1 MITAGARF
9 AVPLAGLIMAGCGL
23 VTSRAAPPTTARAID
38 PAAEWSEIKAN
49 APAHATL
56 TVSVRPTQPENIVTI
71 IPSARVRIVPY
82 ASGLWEE
89 LSTLLRWKYES
100 AVSAAQ
106 RDQASRRLDEA
117 IARYEEALATAGLRD
132 LSHSFVVSLDT
143 PADADLVTG
152 DYVVLSEYRTIGRG
166 PSLNIFD
173 WLERVRV
180 APPGARLTLDDANR
194 FCADAFTMSGARCRN
209 R

>member
-100 AVSAAQ
+100 DVSAAQ

-132 LSHSFVVSLDT
+132 LSHSFVVSLGAG
-143 PADADLVTG
+143 P
-152 DYVVLSEYRTIGRG
+152 RG
-166 PSLNIFD
+166 PA
-173 WLERVRV
+173 RRQ
-180 APPGARLTLDDANR
+180 AHPGRRQPVLCRRLHDEQRAVPEPVT
-194 FCADAFTMSGARCRN
+194 C
-209 R
+209 